1 MSGLYKKH
9 NALTK
14 SKMINLRDIN
24 SSELKKVVSNI
35 HTVYTNRNTSVHV
48 VNQNMID
55 IYLKRILIQV
65 HTMMLLISNKT
76 QLLHTEI
83 VMVVHDL
90 QKKSNH
96 TFFSWMDVVLVA
108 NVAQQ
113 KYPRVP
119 YMDSIDFLTTK
130 RIDGT

>member
-55 IYLKRILIQV
+55 IYLKRIIQFNPGSYYDAS
-65 HTMMLLISNKT
+65 HI
-76 QLLHTEI
+76 E
-83 VMVVHDL
+83 
-90 QKKSNH
+90 
-96 TFFSWMDVVLVA
+96 
-108 NVAQQ
+108 
-113 KYPRVP
+113 
-119 YMDSIDFLTTK
+119 
-130 RIDGT
+130 